1 LFSLFFHCA
10 PADEDLLVADLAEA
24 GSAGLIEE
32 NGGLRAFFDHTADS
46 HTLLAQ
52 FARHAPELRLEADT
66 DWEQAARDAWPALPV
81 GTRFYLVPPW
91 HTAPTPPGRLRL
103 EINPGMA
110 CGTGSHPCTQL
121 CLEALESYVRPGDS
135 VLDVGSGS
143 GILSVAASLLGA
155 KRVCGC
161 DIDYDAVETA
171 RERVPCP
178 AFVGSVDA
186 IRGGSMDVIVSNISS
201 AAIEGLAG
209 EFARVRKPRS
219 TLILSG
225 FPEWDPVEA
234 FEVKRTTQKGEWL
247 CVVC

>member
-1 LFSLFFHCA
+1 
-10 PADEDLLVADLAEA
+10 VA
-24 GSAGLIEE
+24 GSTG
-32 NGGLRAFFDHTADS
+32 RD
-46 HTLLAQ
+46 TLLSGA
-52 FARHAPELRLEADT
+52 AVAHGPNASGT
-66 DWEQAARDAWPALPV
+66 IAARDQPRHGVWNGLA
-81 GTRFYLVPPW
+81 
-91 HTAPTPPGRLRL
+91 
-103 EINPGMA
+103 
-110 CGTGSHPCTQL
+110 CTQL
-121 CLEALESYVRPGDS
+121 CLEALEGYVRPGDS